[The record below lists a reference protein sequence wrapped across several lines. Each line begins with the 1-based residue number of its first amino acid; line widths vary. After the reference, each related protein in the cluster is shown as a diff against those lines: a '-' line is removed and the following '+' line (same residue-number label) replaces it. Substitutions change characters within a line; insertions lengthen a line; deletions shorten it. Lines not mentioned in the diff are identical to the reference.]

1 MGAMRNTQRK
11 FECRDVLLV
20 ELNTLNYTYDFR
32 VWSQVGLHP
41 VHRTTVPA
49 PLMFF
54 VLQVLLVVFLIANWF
69 DSNDPSGF
77 MRLRNITWER

>member
-1 MGAMRNTQRK
+1 MRNTQRK

-32 VWSQVGLHP
+32 VSGSTRSP
-41 VHRTTVPA
+41 PDHRPSTVPA